1 MATVY
6 SNTNDGVIT
15 TGNEASWDAARDK
28 TSGTADTNNTTDAP
42 LIFRSSGRGG
52 ATYKIGRVFMYFD
65 TSGITGTLSE
75 ATLKL
80 RWSSNTESYII
91 LKSTAFGGDGGTSL
105 ADADFNNVTWGT
117 AYSAEITN
125 NGTGE
130 YQNYTL
136 NAAALADIT
145 DDDVFIIAIV
155 HHDYDYNDSAP
166 GSDINLTT
174 GFRMTNYSG
183 TSSDPYIDYTVVTGY
198 GHDVSGTIAGN
209 IASVAGTTAANIA
222 NIIGV

>member
-1 MATVY
+1 MPTLY
-6 SNTNDGVIT
+6 SNTNDGVIS

-42 LIFRSSGRGG
+42 IIFSTSGRGG
-52 ATYKIGRVFMYFD
+52 TTYKIGRVFMYFD

-117 AYSAEITN
+117 PYSGEVTN
-125 NGTGE
+125 PGSSG
-130 YQNYTL
+130 YVDYTL
-136 NAAALADIT
+136 NAAALADIKNN
-145 DDDVFIIAIV
+145 DVLIIAVV

-166 GSDINLTT
+166 GSDVNLIT
-174 GFRMTNYSG
+174 GFRMTDYSG

-209 IASVAGTTAANIA
+209 IASVAGTSAANIA
-222 NIIGV
+222 NIIGL